1 MSNNLSVTLSCV
13 QQIPSGKQDGSSAGN
28 TVLKNSI
35 PSTTQ
40 AKIKR
45 TLRTFVRNFVFIV
58 FKFYSTYKNLNI
70 AKSVIFF
77 NLKNFCHPE
86 ADFWQL
92 GIFPLVHFCN
102 AKISLVSNSFAG
114 RARSSALQ
122 TRLRTCQNPQK
133 RRIKNYPPFQIFQ
146 TNYYFFCSYLFLN
159 LSTRPSVSIIF

>member
-1 MSNNLSVTLSCV
+1 MFNNLSVTLSGV

-86 ADFWQL
+86 ADFC
-92 GIFPLVHFCN
+92 GAF
-102 AKISLVSNSFAG
+102 
-114 RARSSALQ
+114 
-122 TRLRTCQNPQK
+122 
-133 RRIKNYPPFQIFQ
+133 
-146 TNYYFFCSYLFLN
+146 
-159 LSTRPSVSIIF
+159 PSVSPEKIRKKGG

>member
-1 MSNNLSVTLSCV
+1 MFNNLSVTLSCV
-13 QQIPSGKQDGSSAGN
+13 QQIPSGKQDGRSAGN

-58 FKFYSTYKNLNI
+58 FKFYSTCINLNI

-77 NLKNFCHPE
+77 NLKNFCHPGG
-86 ADFWQL
+86 F
-92 GIFPLVHFCN
+92 
-102 AKISLVSNSFAG
+102 
-114 RARSSALQ
+114 
-122 TRLRTCQNPQK
+122 LRGVPFGQPRKNPQK